1 MSLESM
7 GSHINEWPSLKES
20 PEYIKKLDER
30 IQKVEQDEK
39 NYKHLVK
46 INDVLNVLDFPDNK
60 EEAFRKVL
68 EKQDQ
73 ETLKGLAW
81 KSKNEILLFIAN
93 NKEQSLKTEKSK
105 TTQVNIQETEKQN
118 IKIEKIEQKLS
129 KIKSIFSPEILKNN
143 PDIAQSFEA
152 LELAQTPEQ
161 KEAILQGVLNLLQ
174 EPWVLNSIIKDL
186 WWADKNNPKYVE
198 FRNTLIGLDPS
209 FESIFIPLENAHNS
223 INLVNNEVVNS
234 IEQDSKWLIQVDLNS
249 DTPTSKMSL
258 VWSEYGF
265 VEKIDKQALTNINE
279 DSINKLTDIQNS
291 FAVLQGLYNP
301 FNKFINQIKQ
311 NEWKQDFKEIIK
323 SAISNFS
330 QNIFSGL
337 DEHYES
343 MGIKSDMQLSQADI
357 LSFTSIDSPN
367 DLQLHIDNIKDKF
380 HNIEIQAWKMKTW
393 VLKNHKIQMK
403 ELLEMNAEQ
412 KEKQKKVL
420 EFLKKSGFDLIPKE
434 ITNRIM
440 RELQS
445 NTLTI
450 PWLDLSVKNI
460 DLKNWNFWESGAFI
474 DKEAWINIQSKKNIL
489 RFMNKMITWSTKE
502 PLSVDGISGWT
513 SVADPNFL
521 KGKFLEADIV
531 GGMGW
536 KYNTIIE
543 NLKKVN

>member
-46 INDVLNVLDFPDNK
+46 VNDVLNVLDFPDNK
-60 EEAFRKVL
+60 EEVFRKVL
-68 EKQDQ
+68 ERQDQ
-73 ETLKGLAW
+73 ATLKELAW
-81 KSKNEILLFIAN
+81 KSKNEILLFIASA
-93 NKEQSLKTEKSK
+93 KEVDTLQTE
-105 TTQVNIQETEKQN
+105 NEEAEKQN
-118 IKIEKIEQKLS
+118 IKIERIEQKLS
-129 KIKSIFSPEILKNN
+129 KIKSVFSPDTLKNN
-143 PDIAQSFEA
+143 PDIAQNFEA

-161 KEAILQGVLNLLQ
+161 KEAILQDILNLLK
-174 EPWVLNSIIKDL
+174 EPWVLKSIIKDL
-186 WWADKNNPKYVE
+186 WWADINNPKYVE
-198 FRNTLIGLDPS
+198 FRNILIDLDPS
-209 FESIFIPLENAHNS
+209 FENILKPFENVTHS
-223 INLVNNEVVNS
+223 INSANNEIISS
-234 IEQDSKWLIQVDLNS
+234 IENDSEWLMKVDLNS

-258 VWSEYGF
+258 VWSEYAF
-265 VEKIDKQALTNINE
+265 TEKIDKQALTDINE
-279 DSINKLTDIQNS
+279 ASINKLTGIQNS

-311 NEWKQDFKEIIK
+311 NEWKKDLKEIIK

-330 QNIFSGL
+330 QDIFSWL
-337 DEHYES
+337 DEHYET

-357 LSFTSIDSPN
+357 LSFASVDSPN
-367 DLQLHIDNIKDKF
+367 DLQLHIEKIKAKF
-380 HNIEIQAWKMKTW
+380 KNIEVQAWIMKTW
-393 VLKNHKIQMK
+393 VLKNHKTQMK
-403 ELLEMNAEQ
+403 ELLEMESEEQ
-412 KEKQKKVL
+412 EKQKKVL

-434 ITNRIM
+434 ITNRII

-460 DLKNWNFWESGAFI
+460 DIKNWNFWESGAFI

-489 RFMNKMITWSTKE
+489 RFMNKMITWSIKE
-502 PLSVDGISGWT
+502 PLSVDGISSWT

-531 GGMGW
+531 GGMWW
-536 KYNTIIE
+536 KYNTILE